1 MRPVPSGENANAPGA
16 LPEPESHRI
25 GDSMTDNPTTN
36 DTNTL
41 PRDRASIYRLFSG
54 LLMQEPSAEFL
65 AQAAK
70 LAPAIQGELG
80 EYFTTLNGCD
90 IERARADAASDFA
103 ALLLN
108 MSPNPVIAYESVYT
122 SEEGLLMQD
131 ARDDVR
137 AQYRACGFTLD
148 EGLSLPEDHLSF
160 ELEFMALLCE
170 REASCEDALDAQ
182 ELDKTRAAEQRFL
195 GEHLLVW
202 TPDFCR
208 NLHERARCGLYRG
221 LASSLSQFL
230 SLEREEFDL

>member
-1 MRPVPSGENANAPGA
+1 
-16 LPEPESHRI
+16 
-25 GDSMTDNPTTN
+25 MTDNPTQN
-36 DTNTL
+36 DQSAQ
-41 PRDRASIYRLFSG
+41 PRERASIYRLFSA
-54 LLMQEPSAEFL
+54 LLAKEPSAEFL
-65 AQAAK
+65 AQAAN
-70 LAPAIQGELG
+70 LAPAVQGELG
-80 EYFTTLNGCD
+80 EYFASLRGCNT
-90 IERARADAASDFA
+90 EQARGDAASDFA

-137 AQYRACGFTLD
+137 AQYLACGFALD
-148 EGLSLPEDHLSF
+148 KDISLPDDHVSF

-182 ELDKTRAAEQRFL
+182 GLGKTRAAEQRFL
-195 GEHLLVW
+195 SEHLLVW

-230 SLEREEFDL
+230 ALEREDFNL

>member
-1 MRPVPSGENANAPGA
+1 
-16 LPEPESHRI
+16 
-25 GDSMTDNPTTN
+25 MTDNPTTN
-36 DTNTL
+36 DTNTP
-41 PRDRASIYRLFSG
+41 PRGRASIYRLFSG

-80 EYFTTLNGCD
+80 EYFATLNGCD
-90 IERARADAASDFA
+90 IEGARGDAASDFA

-137 AQYRACGFTLD
+137 AQYRACGFALD
-148 EGLSLPEDHLSF
+148 EGISLPEDHVSF

-182 ELDKTRAAEQRFL
+182 GLGGARAIEQRFL

-202 TPDFCR
+202 VPDFCR
-208 NLHERARCGLYRG
+208 NLHERTRCGLYRG

-230 SLEREEFDL
+230 SLEREEFGL